1 MLKRIIR
8 WFGIVIGVILG
19 VIAIVLGFIYINT
32 NSRMNKIYSIGIEP
46 LSADIGKADIK
57 RGEHIVAAI
66 GACRD
71 CHGDNLEG
79 KVIADDPMLG
89 RLASAN
95 LTAGA
100 GGIAND
106 FSDIDWVRAI
116 RHGVGKDGKTLL
128 VMPSVGYN
136 ALNDDDLASVIAY
149 LKTLPSVDNQ
159 LPESNIG
166 PLGRALGLVG
176 ALPLFS
182 AELIDH
188 TAPRPDV
195 VPSGPTAAYGAYI
208 TTVGGCIDCH
218 GARLA
223 GGRVPASGPE
233 VPPAANLTPG
243 GELNGWSSEDFRRVM
258 REGITPGGRQINTA
272 MPWQQ
277 MGQMTDEELEAV
289 WQYLQTLSPRKFGEN
304 D

>member
-1 MLKRIIR
+1 MVKRIIR
-8 WFGIVIGVILG
+8 W
-19 VIAIVLGFIYINT
+19 IAIVLGVILGLILVLVGFVYINT
-32 NSRMNKIYSIGIEP
+32 SSRMNKVYAIGVEP

-71 CHGDNLEG
+71 CHGDNLAG
-79 KVIADDPMLG
+79 KVIVDDPMLG
-89 RLASAN
+89 RLVSAN

-106 FSDIDWVRAI
+106 FNDIDWVRVL
-116 RHGVGKDGKTLL
+116 RHGVGKDGKSLL
-128 VMPSVGYN
+128 IMPSSGYN

-159 LPESNIG
+159 LPESQIG
-166 PLGRALGLVG
+166 PLARVLTVAG

-182 AELIDH
+182 AEPIDH

-195 VPSGPTAAYGAYI
+195 VPSGPTAAYGGYI

-218 GARLA
+218 GARFA
-223 GGRVPASGPE
+223 GGRVPGTGPE

-243 GELNGWSSEDFRRVM
+243 GELNGWSSEDFRRAM
-258 REGITPGGRQINTA
+258 REGMTPGGRQISTE
-272 MPWQQ
+272 MPWPQ

-289 WQYLQTLSPRKFGEN
+289 WQYLKTLPPRKFGEN